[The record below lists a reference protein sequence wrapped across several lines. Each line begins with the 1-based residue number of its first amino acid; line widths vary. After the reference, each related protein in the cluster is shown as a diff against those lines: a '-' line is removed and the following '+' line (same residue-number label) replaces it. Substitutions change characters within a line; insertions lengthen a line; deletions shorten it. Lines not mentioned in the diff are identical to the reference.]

1 LRCLLNERDRSL
13 IERAGSFDGRYGR
26 FLIRNNR
33 TGR

>member
-1 LRCLLNERDRSL
+1 LRCLLNERDRPL
-13 IERAGSFDGRYGR
+13 IERASSFDRRYGG